1 MYDFIKRLIDVVGS
15 ILGILILSPVLFF
28 TALSIKLNS
37 KGPILAET
45 PMRVGKDGKL
55 FRMYKFRSMVVG
67 AHELLHQD
75 PRYKELLKKY
85 QQNSYKL
92 EIDEDP
98 RVTKVGRF
106 IRKTSIDELPQLFN
120 ILRGEMSVVGPRAY
134 YPYELEEQQ
143 IKFPSARKYVKIIL
157 SSKPGLTGEWQV
169 SGRSNINFDRRVQ
182 MDASYVEKK
191 SIVYDIFIILKTIP
205 AVLTG
210 EGAV

>member
-75 PRYKELLKKY
+75 PRYKELLKK
-85 QQNSYKL
+85 
-92 EIDEDP
+92 
-98 RVTKVGRF
+98 
-106 IRKTSIDELPQLFN
+106 
-120 ILRGEMSVVGPRAY
+120 
-134 YPYELEEQQ
+134 
-143 IKFPSARKYVKIIL
+143 
-157 SSKPGLTGEWQV
+157 
-169 SGRSNINFDRRVQ
+169 
-182 MDASYVEKK
+182 
-191 SIVYDIFIILKTIP
+191 
-205 AVLTG
+205 
-210 EGAV
+210 